1 MEKNMYYAI
10 IGDNINSKNE
20 DNRKELQNKLN
31 RLLNKINETYDE
43 YLASNFLI
51 TLGDEFQGLLPNGRY
66 LMEIIGKIEA
76 EMHPLKFRIGIG
88 YGNLSTH
95 VENKQTLSSD
105 GSAYYHAREAIDFL
119 EDNVTKK
126 ARTYKNKW
134 IIMEEEHVNSS
145 LVSLINSLLTVQ
157 SNLENSWTKA
167 QRETVKD
174 MMELENQFLVAE
186 KRGLNQSTISRSIQS
201 SQYYLYTENLKT
213 LNDVFSKE
221 VFGS

>member
-1 MEKNMYYAI
+1 MEKTMYYAI
-10 IGDNINSKNE
+10 IGDIVNSKKE

-31 RLLNKINETYDE
+31 RLLNRINETYDE
-43 YLASNFLI
+43 SLASNFLI
-51 TLGDEFQGLLPNGRY
+51 TLGDEFQGLLSDGRY
-66 LMEIIGKIEA
+66 LMEIIGEIEA
-76 EMHPLKFRIGIG
+76 EMHPVKFRIGIG
-88 YGNLSTH
+88 HGNLSTH
-95 VENKQTLSSD
+95 VDKLQALGSD
-105 GSAYYHAREAIDFL
+105 GPAYYHARAAINFL
-119 EDNVTKK
+119 EDNETRK

-134 IIMEEEHVNSS
+134 IIMENENVNSS

-167 QRETVKD
+167 QRETVID

-221 VFGS
+221 VIDS